1 MAFCAAFQHKVPAKA
16 KGVLNYLQLH
26 DFGLQFMNKS
36 GKNNARISKIQ
47 TKRKY
52 SAVAA
57 SI

>member
-1 MAFCAAFQHKVPAKA
+1 MALCRLPTQ
-16 KGVLNYLQLH
+16 GLCQGQRCYYLQLH
-26 DFGLQFMNKS
+26 EFGLQFMNKS

-47 TKRKY
+47 TKCKY